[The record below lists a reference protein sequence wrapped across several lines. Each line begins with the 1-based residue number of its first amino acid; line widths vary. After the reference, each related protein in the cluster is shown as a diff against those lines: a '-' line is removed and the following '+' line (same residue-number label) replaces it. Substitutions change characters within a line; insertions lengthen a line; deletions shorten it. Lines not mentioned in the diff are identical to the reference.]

1 RTGTQLSGQP
11 GASYVKS
18 LKKTADSYTLMQL
31 RDAFADCG
39 KLRFGLS
46 ATRSCGG
53 AGPNCLWRRA
63 ATGAADQVFP
73 DASSS
78 RAAYMPVRTEPL
90 RSVRSWCTSCRTAR
104 PLGRASTSRGNYR
117 LRTEAVKG
125 PTSCRPLPWSAGAKH
140 SSRCRTRTR
149 RDRTGP
155 RTAGAAGELA
165 GHAG

>member
-78 RAAYMPVRTEPL
+78 RAAYMPAEGVIQDAPSDNNALANATP
-90 RSVRSWCTSCRTAR
+90 
-104 PLGRASTSRGNYR
+104 
-117 LRTEAVKG
+117 
-125 PTSCRPLPWSAGAKH
+125 
-140 SSRCRTRTR
+140 
-149 RDRTGP
+149 GP
-155 RTAGAAGELA
+155 RLFDHRGSR
-165 GHAG
+165 